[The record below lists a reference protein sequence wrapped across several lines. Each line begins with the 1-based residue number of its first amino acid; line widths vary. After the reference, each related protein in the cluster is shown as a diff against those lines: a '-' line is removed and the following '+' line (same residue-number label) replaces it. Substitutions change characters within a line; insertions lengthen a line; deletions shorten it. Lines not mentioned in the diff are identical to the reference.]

1 MSEETVKYRRN
12 KSGGRQPGHVNK
24 QTKITKEIINNMLSQ
39 YQDSGKMYDDFY
51 QLEPKDRIQMAEK
64 LMQYIMPK
72 LAATQV
78 DLNATVTEITIEQ
91 KLIELSK
98 E

>member
-1 MSEETVKYRRN
+1 MSEEIKKYKRD
-12 KSGGRQPGHVNK
+12 KSGGRQPGHLNK
-24 QTKITKEIINNMLSQ
+24 QTKITKEIINKLLSN
-39 YQDSGKMYDDFY
+39 YQDSGQMYKDFY
-51 QLEPKDRIQMAEK
+51 DLEPKDRITMAEK
-64 LMQYIMPK
+64 LMQYIVPK

-98 E
+98 